1 MRPIRTGAVA
11 LMILLLATG
20 CDRVQKAAKDLAGED
35 NDGGGRPPASAKP
48 ITVNAATSTA
58 AASSSSVAITDPS
71 DSQLG
76 EWHIAMTAA
85 CAKGSAEHVA
95 HYDINGDG
103 IPDTVCWNL
112 LHTRS
117 HGDFVEVDA
126 RVKAGDRE
134 PSAYRL
140 LWVRPGEAMGLCAD
154 DHVSVKQTLWAQK
167 DLDQR
172 GWSADHRIGLTIA
185 NDGCPPV
192 HLFWP
197 SDAVGDEVDFR
208 YEKNESPRP

>member
-1 MRPIRTGAVA
+1 MRPIHAGAVA
-11 LMILLLATG
+11 LMFLLLATG
-20 CDRVQKAAKDLAGED
+20 CDRVQKAARDLAGED

-48 ITVNAATSTA
+48 IAAHAPALSA
-58 AASSSSVAITDPS
+58 AASSSSPSVVITDPS

-112 LHTRS
+112 LHTRT

-134 PSAYRL
+134 QSAYRL
-140 LWVRPGEAMGLCAD
+140 LWVRPGEAMGLCAA

-167 DLDQR
+167 NLDQR
-172 GWSADHRIGLTIA
+172 GWSADHRIGLTVA
-185 NDGCPPV
+185 NDGCAPV
-192 HLFWP
+192 RLFWP
-197 SDAVGDEVDFR
+197 SDAVGDEVDFH
-208 YEKNESPRP
+208 YEKN